1 MVFPSFAAWPLP
13 MHPEIPSAQ
22 EDDRAPSQQIGF
34 PPCFVITI
42 ESDVGQRA
50 QSALRQ
56 LTPLGIALHVVDGV
70 RPDDIGIE
78 SLYNRDLNSLYMKRP
93 LGRGEVA
100 VYSSHRRAL
109 ETFLKTDFE
118 FAIILEDDFEL
129 LRPDHFVDE
138 VLRILDAPLEW
149 DLIKLFDYLG
159 SKKPK
164 KPIARLDL
172 GPIAIV
178 EYSTPRAGMVG
189 YIVRRSGAQK
199 LISRPHLFR
208 PIDEDL
214 KYYWELDLRS
224 FSVFPC
230 LVAEISDRL
239 GGSYIELERRRLRD
253 DRSIRR
259 SIRGNKI
266 KLARMLRHFVH
277 RHHYSL
283 TEAMRAHQLKHES
296 TNSFE

>member
-1 MVFPSFAAWPLP
+1 MIFPSFSAWQFPI
-13 MHPEIPSAQ
+13 HPKISSAQ
-22 EDDRAPSQQIGF
+22 ENNRAPSRQRDF
-34 PPCFVITI
+34 PPCFIITI
-42 ESDVGQRA
+42 EPDVGQRA

-56 LTPLGIALHVVDGV
+56 LAPLGIASHIVEGV
-70 RPDDIGIE
+70 RPDDIAIE
-78 SLYNRDLNSLYMKRP
+78 SLYSRSLNFRYMKRP

-109 ETFLKTDFE
+109 EMFLKTDSE
-118 FAIILEDDFEL
+118 FAIVLEDDFEI

-178 EYSTPRAGMVG
+178 EYKTPRAGMVG
-189 YIVRRSGAQK
+189 YIVRRSGAEK

-214 KYYWELDLRS
+214 KYYWELDLWS
-224 FSVFPC
+224 FSVVPC
-230 LVAEISDRL
+230 LLAEISDRL

-266 KLARMLRHFVH
+266 KVARMLHHFMNHH
-277 RHHYSL
+277 RYCL
-283 TEAMRAHQLKHES
+283 TEAMRAHQLKQDSAH
-296 TNSFE
+296 SFE

>member
-1 MVFPSFAAWPLP
+1 MCPK
-13 MHPEIPSAQ
+13 ITSAQ
-22 EDDRAPSQQIGF
+22 KNDRAPSRLRDF
-34 PPCFVITI
+34 PLCFVITI
-42 ESDVGQRA
+42 EPDIGQRV

-56 LTPLGIALHVVDGV
+56 LSPLGIALRLVDGV
-70 RPDDIGIE
+70 RPDDIGGE
-78 SLYNRDLNSLYMKRP
+78 SLYNKDLNFRYMKRP

-109 ETFLKTDFE
+109 EMFLKTDSK
-118 FAIILEDDFEL
+118 FAIILEDDFGL
-129 LRPDHFVDE
+129 LRPAHFVDE

-149 DLIKLFDYLG
+149 DLIKLFDYRG

-164 KPIARLDL
+164 KPIAEVDL
-172 GPIAIV
+172 GPISIV

-214 KYYWELDLRS
+214 KYYWELDLWS
-224 FSVFPC
+224 FSVFPS
-230 LVAEISDRL
+230 LIAEISDRL

-266 KLARMLRHFVH
+266 KLARLLRHFMH
-277 RHHYSL
+277 RRRYSL
-283 TEAMRAHQLKHES
+283 KEAMRAHQLKQVPV
-296 TNSFE
+296 NSFE